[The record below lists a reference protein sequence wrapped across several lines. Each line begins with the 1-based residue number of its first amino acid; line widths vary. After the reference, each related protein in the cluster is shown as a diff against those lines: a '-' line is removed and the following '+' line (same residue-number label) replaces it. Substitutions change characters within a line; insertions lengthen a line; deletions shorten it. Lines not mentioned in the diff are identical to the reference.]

1 MNDDREKIKTRY
13 PADTETR
20 FFGTITASVTHEL
33 NNVMSI
39 ISQTGG
45 LLEDLLAGQR
55 LGREIPLELLQRI
68 ADKVAAQTERSIEII
83 NRLNRFAHG
92 ADEPEGVFNL
102 TETLLNIG
110 QLAERLVILR
120 GAVLSLPPDDM
131 TLEMEGHQFKIQQ
144 LVFLAFLAILPEMQK
159 GDNVDLT
166 LDKANDAAHISIKLD
181 RNHACE
187 PLDMLQAEVI
197 AEEIGAEIISDRKES
212 AVSIDIR
219 LPLKLR
225 KDV

>member
-1 MNDDREKIKTRY
+1 MNDDKEKIKRRY
-13 PADTETR
+13 PADTETK

-45 LLEDLLAGQR
+45 LLEDLLAGQQR
-55 LGREIPLELLQRI
+55 GREIPPESLQR
-68 ADKVAAQTERSIEII
+68 VAERISVQTERGIEII
-83 NRLNRFAHG
+83 NRLNRFAHS

-102 TETLLNIG
+102 TETVQNIG
-110 QLAERLVILR
+110 QLTERLVILR
-120 GAVLSLPPDDM
+120 GAVLNYSGGDA
-131 TLEMEGHQFKIQQ
+131 TVEMEGREFKTQQ
-144 LVFLAFLAILPEMQK
+144 LVFLVFLAILPEMRK
-159 GDNVDLT
+159 GDSVGLMLN
-166 LDKANDAAHISIKLD
+166 KAESAAHIGIKLD
-181 RNHACE
+181 TNHSCE
-187 PLDMLQAEVI
+187 PPDLTQIKEI
-197 AEEIGAEIISDRKES
+197 AEKIGAEINSDNKEG